1 MTTRLTGG
9 RSRTKNLAPIAMI
22 FLAFPPFAIPAG
34 AVTLSSG
41 GGVDY
46 QTGPD
51 AQSYRG
57 LLLFA
62 TAAATKGD
70 LTAAII
76 RYDESRLGPGT
87 GIFANAGIALARSL
101 ALRARA
107 LRSIE
112 DQGQGAWRYRLGPEL
127 TLSRDV
133 VLGACYLRLHD
144 NARESFNGGGVEL
157 TVPWMR
163 DVSGQL
169 GASYGRWYTGVT
181 TAQGALAGTWR
192 ATPRV
197 QLLCE
202 IDAGR
207 NAATITTSTSASPG
221 SGLGSGLPL
230 TNPLGAGTPGSTT
243 SNTANRFTSLVQFG
257 IRFLFS

>member
-144 NARESFNGGGVEL
+144 NARESFNGGGY
-157 TVPWMR
+157 
-163 DVSGQL
+163 Q
-169 GASYGRWYTGVT
+169 
-181 TAQGALAGTWR
+181 
-192 ATPRV
+192 
-197 QLLCE
+197 C
-202 IDAGR
+202 
-207 NAATITTSTSASPG
+207 
-221 SGLGSGLPL
+221 
-230 TNPLGAGTPGSTT
+230 
-243 SNTANRFTSLVQFG
+243 F
-257 IRFLFS
+257 

>member
-70 LTAAII
+70 VTAAII

-87 GIFANAGIALARSL
+87 GILANAGIALARSL
-101 ALRARA
+101 ALRAHA

-127 TLSRDV
+127 TLSRD
-133 VLGACYLRLHD
+133 GCGT
-144 NARESFNGGGVEL
+144 S
-157 TVPWMR
+157 R
-163 DVSGQL
+163 DSW
-169 GASYGRWYTGVT
+169 APR
-181 TAQGALAGTWR
+181 TAG
-192 ATPRV
+192 
-197 QLLCE
+197 
-202 IDAGR
+202 
-207 NAATITTSTSASPG
+207 
-221 SGLGSGLPL
+221 
-230 TNPLGAGTPGSTT
+230 GTPE
-243 SNTANRFTSLVQFG
+243 
-257 IRFLFS
+257 